1 MAILRNM
8 LDKYNSLAKS
18 FRYAR
23 DRYQQENCTNIK
35 FKLISK
41 RTTDGRTYNLPSA
54 SEVAALIVG
63 DVEQLSK
70 DRDNIIES
78 QIRKLQQI
86 DVFHPSYLALQY
98 PLLFLYGEDGFRL
111 GIATSDSISARPAKK
126 NKTITLR

>member
-1 MAILRNM
+1 M

-23 DRYQQENCTNIK
+23 DRYQQKNCTNIK

-41 RTTDGRTYNLPSA
+41 RTKDGKTYNLPSA
-54 SEVAALIVG
+54 SEVAALIIG

-70 DRDNIIES
+70 DRDIIIGS
-78 QIRKLQQI
+78 QSRKLQRI

-98 PLLFLYGEDGFRL
+98 PLLFPYGEDGFCL
-111 GIATSDSISARPAKK
+111 GIETSDSISARPTKK
-126 NKTITLR
+126 NKTITL